1 MLIIIYTKNKKLGKK
16 AKNKLWNKLRNSLP
30 KESGELQICLFNEN
44 IEQMGVYTN
53 SLSAA
58 NDGLLNKIRD
68 ILSKDDELKI
78 WLSELQCGEGTYT
91 ESNEPFDYFLWFDAK
106 KYYRAAMDLRGNHEK
121 PYFMLLSLSVELF
134 LKCIHTRTR
143 WVGAHGQAV
152 LHLEGHSLKELYSE
166 LKKRAP
172 NFTLRLEDKYRA
184 AFNRNFIRD
193 LDVNSDV
200 FTNARY
206 PYLKGGVIPK
216 RPSPFF
222 YTKDEIL
229 FGCERK
235 CETDV
240 SITALEMTASILD
253 KYISETFN
261 IHDTP
266 PNSN

>member
-16 AKNKLWNKLRNSLP
+16 AKNKLWNKLRHSLP

-44 IEQMGVYTN
+44 LEQMGVYTN

-143 WVGAHGQAV
+143 WVGGSRTSCSSFRRTFFKRT
-152 LHLEGHSLKELYSE
+152 LFRI
-166 LKKRAP
+166 KK
-172 NFTLRLEDKYRA
+172 T
-184 AFNRNFIRD
+184 
-193 LDVNSDV
+193 
-200 FTNARY
+200 
-206 PYLKGGVIPK
+206 
-216 RPSPFF
+216 SP
-222 YTKDEIL
+222 
-229 FGCERK
+229 
-235 CETDV
+235 
-240 SITALEMTASILD
+240 
-253 KYISETFN
+253 
-261 IHDTP
+261 
-266 PNSN
+266 